1 MLYNTIMK
9 VNKITVIRGLLVSAL
24 FAVVNAVVCRLFIVP
39 NSFASAGVEGI
50 SVLVQKASGGKFEL
64 QYVQLCFNIPL
75 SIFAFFCVGKLF
87 AVNTIV
93 YSLVYSLAYWLCEV
107 CNLDK
112 FAYNAIYDTIYPV
125 VLTGVITGFAY
136 GILFREES
144 SSGGV
149 DIVSRFVHKKNPR
162 FNFFTLRFS

>member
-75 SIFAFFCVGKLF
+75 SIFAFFSI
-87 AVNTIV
+87 NI
-93 YSLVYSLAYWLCEV
+93 
-107 CNLDK
+107 
-112 FAYNAIYDTIYPV
+112 
-125 VLTGVITGFAY
+125 
-136 GILFREES
+136 
-144 SSGGV
+144 
-149 DIVSRFVHKKNPR
+149 
-162 FNFFTLRFS
+162 